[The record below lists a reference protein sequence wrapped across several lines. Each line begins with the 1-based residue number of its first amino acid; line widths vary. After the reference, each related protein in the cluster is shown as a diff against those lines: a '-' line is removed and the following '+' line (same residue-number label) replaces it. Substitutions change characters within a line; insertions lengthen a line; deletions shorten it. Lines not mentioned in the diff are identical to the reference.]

1 MSLTTLARR
10 LGAWCLPLAL
20 AAGAAPAQAA
30 DDFLDVQQ
38 AFRGAARVVDAR
50 TLELRFDIAPGYH
63 LYRERIAVER
73 ERGQAQLGALALPR
87 AEREFDASLG
97 KEVETYRGSMVAQL
111 PVQAGDGS
119 VRLRVNHQGCADAGL
134 CYPPQ
139 TSIAELRVEGGAIT
153 AVKWQA
159 DADAA
164 GPTSDASATTPAAVA
179 APEPGDTGRVEAA
192 LHSGSLLTIAGVFL
206 LAGVLLSFTPC
217 VLPMVPI
224 LSSIIVGQGAS
235 RSRRRGFSLALAYS
249 LGMALVY
256 TLFGVVAGLLGEGL
270 AAALQ
275 NPWVLGAFALLLAA
289 LSLSMFGVYELQLP
303 SGIQSRM
310 NEAST
315 RLPGGRYAGV
325 FAMGGLSALVVG
337 PCVAAPLAGAL
348 VYISQTKDV
357 LLGGV
362 ALFCLACGMSVP
374 LLLVGVSAGAL
385 LPRTGAWMESVKR
398 FFGVLLLGVALW
410 IVSPVLP
417 GTALMLLIGG
427 GALLGAVWL
436 GLLDRVPAAGGAQ
449 RLGKGLALMLALF
462 GATQFVG
469 ALSGGDSPLQPLR
482 QFARA
487 GEAQAGERAA
497 LARTGPAFRRIRTAT
512 ELDSALRSAGRP
524 VMLDI
529 YADWCVSC
537 KEMEHRTFSD
547 ATVRERLSNAVLLQ
561 ADVTANS
568 AADRALLRRF
578 ALFGP
583 PGVLFFDAAGREHDK
598 ARVIGYMPPQR
609 FADVL
614 RRVGL

>member
-235 RSRRRGFSLALAYS
+235 RSRRRGFSLALA
-249 LGMALVY
+249 
-256 TLFGVVAGLLGEGL
+256 
-270 AAALQ
+270 
-275 NPWVLGAFALLLAA
+275 
-289 LSLSMFGVYELQLP
+289 
-303 SGIQSRM
+303 
-310 NEAST
+310 
-315 RLPGGRYAGV
+315 
-325 FAMGGLSALVVG
+325 
-337 PCVAAPLAGAL
+337 
-348 VYISQTKDV
+348 
-357 LLGGV
+357 
-362 ALFCLACGMSVP
+362 
-374 LLLVGVSAGAL
+374 
-385 LPRTGAWMESVKR
+385 
-398 FFGVLLLGVALW
+398 
-410 IVSPVLP
+410 
-417 GTALMLLIGG
+417 
-427 GALLGAVWL
+427 
-436 GLLDRVPAAGGAQ
+436 
-449 RLGKGLALMLALF
+449 
-462 GATQFVG
+462 
-469 ALSGGDSPLQPLR
+469 
-482 QFARA
+482 
-487 GEAQAGERAA
+487 
-497 LARTGPAFRRIRTAT
+497 
-512 ELDSALRSAGRP
+512 
-524 VMLDI
+524 
-529 YADWCVSC
+529 
-537 KEMEHRTFSD
+537 
-547 ATVRERLSNAVLLQ
+547 
-561 ADVTANS
+561 
-568 AADRALLRRF
+568 
-578 ALFGP
+578 
-583 PGVLFFDAAGREHDK
+583 
-598 ARVIGYMPPQR
+598 
-609 FADVL
+609 
-614 RRVGL
+614 